1 MLKSVELAR
10 SLFLWGVFSSYWAI
24 ILWAFLLIYLTPGE
38 ERISSYFSLYFF
50 EFAAMFWYGWREE
63 VVSAI
68 RDCFLGISVI
78 VAFKSL
84 LMMLWLLIRVDGE
97 SGFVVIISAGRV
109 EYMLLRDLFWF
120 TVLNWGAVEDLNF
133 SISVSWGSWKS
144 WASFCEPFGV

>member
-1 MLKSVELAR
+1 MELAR
-10 SLFLWGVFSSYWAI
+10 SLFLWGVFSSYWFI
-24 ILWAFLLIYLTPGE
+24 NLWAFFLIYLTPGE

-84 LMMLWLLIRVDGE
+84 LLMLWLLIKVDGE
-97 SGFVVIISAGRV
+97 SGLVVIISAGRV
-109 EYMLLRDLFWF
+109 EYMLLKDLFWF

-133 SISVSWGSWKS
+133 SISVSWCSWKF